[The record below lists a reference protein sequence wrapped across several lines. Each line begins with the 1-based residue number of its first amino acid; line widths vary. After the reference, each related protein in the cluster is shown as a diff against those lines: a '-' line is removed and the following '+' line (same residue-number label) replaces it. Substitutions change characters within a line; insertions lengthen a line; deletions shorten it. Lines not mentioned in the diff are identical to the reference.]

1 MKYFLALILSFVVVT
16 CSASDLLSLLEHQ
29 TWNIAY
35 DVQLPDTGIAAN
47 DFSKRYPT
55 SSQVAYIHMDES
67 SEPMDASSI
76 GNDWYPY
83 DFASDPFDGI
93 IEVLVVGEPLP
104 SPTTTL
110 IIALGFMILVYCKRC
125 YLDCPTVR

>member
-1 MKYFLALILSFVVVT
+1 MKYFLALIFTFVVVT

-35 DVQLPDTGIAAN
+35 DVQLPDTSIAAN
-47 DFSKRYPT
+47 DFSKHYPT
-55 SSQVAYIHMDES
+55 SSKVAYTHTNES
-67 SEPMDASSI
+67 SEPMELASI
-76 GNDWYPY
+76 GNGWYPY

-104 SPTTTL
+104 SSTTTL
-110 IIALGFMILVYCKRC
+110 ILALGFLILVYCKRC
-125 YLDCPTVR
+125 YRDCPTVR

>member
-1 MKYFLALILSFVVVT
+1 MKYFLALILTFVVVT
-16 CSASDLLSLLEHQ
+16 CSASDLLSLLDHQ

-47 DFSKRYPT
+47 DFSKHYLKN
-55 SSQVAYIHMDES
+55 SQVTYLHADGS
-67 SEPMDASSI
+67 SEPMELVSI
-76 GNDWYPY
+76 GNSWYPY

-104 SPTTTL
+104 STTTTL
-110 IIALGFMILVYCKRC
+110 IVALGFLILVYCKRC
-125 YLDCPTVR
+125 YRDCPTVR